1 MTLKNIKLYYF
12 DAQGRAE
19 LTRIILAAAGV
30 KYEDIRY
37 TFQTWPAEKSKM
49 PFGQLPVISVDGK
62 MFGQSLAIAT
72 FVAKE
77 AGFYPKNNL
86 DGLKVDQVVQ
96 LGVDFQ
102 TAAVKAF
109 FEKDEAKKSVYEKEL
124 KEVEVPK
131 YLDIFEK
138 LLKES
143 GTGYFVGTTLT
154 LADFCIYDLVA
165 MMIGR
170 GVLSTSKHPLV
181 DGLVK
186 KIESNPNVKTYLAN
200 RKKTDF

>member
-1 MTLKNIKLYYF
+1 MALKNVKLYYF
-12 DAQGRAE
+12 DGRGRAE
-19 LTRIILAAAGV
+19 VTRLMLAAAGV

-37 TFQTWPAEKSKM
+37 TSQTWPAEKSKM
-49 PFGQLPVISVDGK
+49 PFGQVPVISVDGK

-77 AGFYPKNNL
+77 AGFYPKSNL

-102 TAAVKAF
+102 TAAGKAF
-109 FEKDEAKKSVYEKEL
+109 FEKDEAKKSELQKDL
-124 KEVEVPK
+124 KEVQVPK
-131 YLDIFEK
+131 YLDLFEK

-143 GTGYFVGTTLT
+143 GTGYFFGTTLT
-154 LADFCIYDLVA
+154 LADFFIYDLISGL
-165 MMIGR
+165 IGR

-186 KIESNPNVKTYLAN
+186 KVESNANVKTYLAN